1 MNISLI
7 YHINSNY
14 ETLKQSLKSIFDQTC
29 QDFEFVLIDD
39 NSTEQVKNCINSF
52 SFNKLKKFT
61 YVNSNQ
67 KLGHSFS
74 FNVGLDNAKGKY
86 VYYLGSNVTL
96 EKDFIKKMNL
106 VIEKSESPDFI
117 VLTNSG
123 KEKNSIKTY
132 KTVNKNLFKILKPSI
147 KDKVFKTSFLKKNKI
162 YFENFQYYP
171 ILYLYKCLNVM
182 ESVVCVDDH
191 LVDFSPNRKYT
202 YNLYDTFEQSDY
214 LMAHKSEF
222 NFLKTK
228 ENKDL
233 YEFMIIYSIIY
244 TFLYKIDHTYWS
256 KTNLH
261 SPKII
266 GKALH
271 FSNKWLSANIP
282 NWRENPI
289 LVNNELDLDSKTIDY
304 LKNFRFKLLY
314 VHRKIR

>member
-14 ETLKQSLKSIFDQTC
+14 ETLKQSLKSIFDQSSH
-29 QDFEFVLIDD
+29 DFEFILIDD
-39 NSTEQVKNCINSF
+39 NSTDQVKSCVNEFNF
-52 SFNKLKKFT
+52 SKLKNFT
-61 YVNSNQ
+61 YINSNQ

-74 FNVGLDNAKGKY
+74 FNVGLDNTKSKY
-86 VYYLGSNVTL
+86 VYYLGSNVIL
-96 EKDFIKKMNL
+96 EKDFIKKMNS
-106 VIEKSESPDFI
+106 VIKEADSPDFI
-117 VLTNSG
+117 VLTNS
-123 KEKNSIKTY
+123 KKQKDIVKTY
-132 KTVNKNLFKILKPSI
+132 KCVNKNLFKVLKPSI
-147 KDKVFKTSFLKKNKI
+147 KDKIFNVNFLKKNKI

-171 ILYLYKCLNVM
+171 IIYLYKCLNVM
-182 ESVVCVDDH
+182 KNIISVDAH
-191 LVDFSPNRKYT
+191 LVNFSTNRKYT

-214 LMAHKSEF
+214 LINHKSDF

-233 YEFMIIYSIIY
+233 YDFMIIYSIIY
-244 TFLYKIDHTYWS
+244 TFLYKIDYTYWS

-271 FSNKWLSANIP
+271 YSNKWLSENIP

-289 LVNNELDLDSKTIDY
+289 LVNNELEFDEKTFDY